1 VLTGQVEFQRR
12 QLADAECGFAH
23 EQERLTVDVVGIR
36 QAFLKYFV
44 RYFVSCGRQRSGKI
58 SGLLDSV
65 GGADEHVRMGLYDA
79 LFVETSDLLPPKI
92 FASRDEI

>member
-36 QAFLKYFV
+36 QAFLK
-44 RYFVSCGRQRSGKI
+44 YFVSCGRQRSGKI